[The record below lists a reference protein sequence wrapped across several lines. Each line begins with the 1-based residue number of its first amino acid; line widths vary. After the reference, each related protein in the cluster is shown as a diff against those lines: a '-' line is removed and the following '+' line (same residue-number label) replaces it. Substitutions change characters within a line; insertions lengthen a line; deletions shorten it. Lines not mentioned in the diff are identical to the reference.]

1 MNRHN
6 LEINTT
12 LPGCPTLQAGSLSS
26 AIAYYGQN
34 HGVSA
39 VPQCCRCRLYVAARR
54 ALPAPPANPS
64 GYMHDLP
71 AIFNINLS
79 AAQLRA
85 GPQDGKGAQKGVKIL
100 WSGSARK
107 GLGVK

>member
-1 MNRHN
+1 
-6 LEINTT
+6 
-12 LPGCPTLQAGSLSS
+12 
-26 AIAYYGQN
+26 
-34 HGVSA
+34 
-39 VPQCCRCRLYVAARR
+39 
-54 ALPAPPANPS
+54 
-64 GYMHDLP
+64 MHDLP